1 MTKSRNSKQGND
13 VEKYIT
19 QRVRNPPR
27 VRVKGSIGNNT
38 VLHGMEVVSS
48 ITTLADGTA
57 SLVVPLIA
65 GATTGLEALNT
76 PLMAVAKLYNQFV
89 FQSCSLRYIPSIGLN
104 TAGNV
109 SIAFTNNTETTAYVL
124 DTARTFAELKTVCLG
139 QANCVSHPVWHEFSY
154 AMKLPARRKRFD
166 TNTTSPISSVDTI
179 ERDCQGAFV
188 IIITGA
194 PATTLI
200 TTPRRES
207 SILLEGLSM
216 ITA

>member
-1 MTKSRNSKQGND
+1 MTKSRKSKQNND
-13 VEKYIT
+13 MEKYVN

-27 VRVKGSIGNNT
+27 VRVKGNISNNT

-48 ITTLADGTA
+48 LTTAADGSA
-57 SLVVPLIA
+57 HLVVPLIA
-65 GATTGLEALNT
+65 GATTGLDSTNT
-76 PLMAVAKLYNQFV
+76 PLMQVAKLYNQFV
-89 FQSCSLRYIPSIGLN
+89 FQSCLLRYIPSIGLN
-104 TAGNV
+104 SAGNV

-124 DTARTFAELKTVCLG
+124 DASRTFAELKSICLG

-154 AMKLPARRKRFD
+154 PMKLPARRKRFD
-166 TNTTSPISSVDTI
+166 TNTTNPIITIDSI
-179 ERDCQGAFV
+179 ERDCQGAF
-188 IIITGA
+188 IIIISGA

-216 ITA
+216 TVA